1 MQTFERSLM
10 NLSVEEPPLSA
21 SEVVRDA
28 GVTTLIEGRAIVV
41 DGRWLRIAHVRDE
54 EVAENAAIDDPT
66 SFLARLGEN
75 KLHADIFAF
84 RQKLLDDIQRLNFPV
99 YWDNLAVIP
108 ITSYSEW
115 WEKRL
120 SQDGRR
126 NVRRAEKRG
135 VRIKLVRF
143 DDNLVRDIKSIYDET
158 PVRQGRRFW
167 HYGKTLEQVRGE
179 NGTYLERSEFLAAYL
194 GEEMIGF
201 IKLIYV
207 DGAASISQILSKNAH
222 YDKRP
227 ANALIAR
234 AVELCEARRK
244 SHLIYCNYDYGKAN
258 NSSLTEFKR
267 RGGFEKLSVPRYYVP
282 LTKRGA
288 VAVRLNLHRGLRELL
303 PSGIVGPLLRLRAR
317 YYARHTANVQAK

>member
-1 MQTFERSLM
+1 MQTFEFSSV
-10 NLSVEEPPLSA
+10 NLSGEDRPLSA
-21 SEVVRDA
+21 SEVVREA
-28 GVTTLIEGRAIVV
+28 GGRSLVEGRAIVV

-66 SFLARLGEN
+66 SFLERLGES

-108 ITSYSEW
+108 ITSYCEW

-135 VRIKLVRF
+135 VRIELVRF
-143 DDNLVRDIKSIYDET
+143 DDNLVRCIKSVYDET
-158 PVRQGRRFW
+158 PMRQGRPFW
-167 HYGKTLEQVRGE
+167 HYGKTLEQVRAE
-179 NGTYLERSEFLAAYL
+179 NGTYLERSEFLAAYV

-227 ANALIAR
+227 ANALIAH
-234 AVELCEARRK
+234 AVEVCEARHK
-244 SHLIYCNYDYGKAN
+244 SHLIYCNYNYGKAN

-267 RGGFEKLSVPRYYVP
+267 RSGFEKLSVPRYYVP

-288 VAVRLNLHRGLRELL
+288 VAVRLNLHRGVREVL
-303 PSGIVGPLLRLRAR
+303 PAGIISPLLKLRAR
-317 YYARHTANVQAK
+317 YYARRTANVHVK

>member
-1 MQTFERSLM
+1 MQTFELCPV
-10 NLSVEEPPLSA
+10 NLSGEDPPLPA
-21 SEVVRDA
+21 SKVVREA
-28 GVTTLIEGRAIVV
+28 SGRTLVQGRAMGVN
-41 DGRWLRIAHVRDE
+41 GRWLRIARVRDE

-66 SFLARLGEN
+66 SFLARLGES
-75 KLHADIFAF
+75 KLRADIFAF
-84 RQKLLDDIQRLNFPV
+84 RQKLVDDIQRLNFPV

-135 VRIKLVRF
+135 VRIELVRF
-143 DDNLVRDIKSIYDET
+143 DDNLVRRIKNIYDET
-158 PVRQGRRFW
+158 PVRQGRRFR
-167 HYGKTLEQVRGE
+167 HYGKTLEQVRAE
-179 NGTYLERSEFLAAYL
+179 NGTYLERSEFLAAYVA
-194 GEEMIGF
+194 EEMIGF

-207 DGAASISQILSKNAH
+207 DGAASISQILTKNAH

-234 AVELCEARRK
+234 ALELCEARRK
-244 SHLIYCNYDYGKAN
+244 SHLIYCNYSYGKAN

-267 RGGFEKLSVPRYYVP
+267 RNGFEKLWVPRYYVP

-288 VAVRLNLHRGLRELL
+288 VAVRLKLHRGVRELL
-303 PSGIVGPLLRLRAR
+303 PARLVAPLLKLRAR
-317 YYARHTANVQAK
+317 YYARHISNVQAK

>member
-1 MQTFERSLM
+1 MQTFELSPV
-10 NLSVEEPPLSA
+10 NLSGEEPPVPA
-21 SEVVRDA
+21 SEVVPEAEGR
-28 GVTTLIEGRAIVV
+28 TLVEGRAIVV

-66 SFLARLGEN
+66 SFLARLGES

-84 RQKLLDDIQRLNFPV
+84 RQKLLDNIQRLNFPV

-135 VRIKLVRF
+135 VRIELVRF
-143 DDNLVRDIKSIYDET
+143 DDNLVRRIKSIYDET
-158 PVRQGRRFW
+158 PVRQGRPFW
-167 HYGKTLEQVRGE
+167 HYGKTLEQVGAE

-207 DGAASISQILSKNAH
+207 DGAASISQILAKNAH
-222 YDKRP
+222 HDKRP

-244 SHLIYCNYDYGKAN
+244 SHLIYCNYNYGKAN

-267 RGGFEKLSVPRYYVP
+267 RSGFEKLSVPHYYVP

-288 VAVRLNLHRGLRELL
+288 VAVRLNLHRGVRELL
-303 PSGIVGPLLRLRAR
+303 PAGIVVPLLKLRAR
-317 YYARHTANVQAK
+317 YYARQTANVQAK

>member
-1 MQTFERSLM
+1 MQTFELPPV
-10 NLSVEEPPLSA
+10 NLSSEDQPLPASA
-21 SEVVRDA
+21 VVREA
-28 GVTTLIEGRAIVV
+28 GGRTLIEGRAIVV
-41 DGRWLRIAHVRDE
+41 NGRWLRIAHVRDE

-66 SFLARLGEN
+66 SFLARLGES

-84 RQKLLDDIQRLNFPV
+84 RQKLLDDVQRLNFPV

-108 ITSYSEW
+108 TTSYSEW

-135 VRIKLVRF
+135 VRIELVRF
-143 DDNLVRDIKSIYDET
+143 DDNLVRHIKSIYDET

-167 HYGKTLEQVRGE
+167 HYGKTPEHVREE

-194 GEEMIGF
+194 DEEMIGF

-234 AVELCEARRK
+234 AVELCEKRRK
-244 SHLIYCNYDYGKAN
+244 SHLIYCNYNYGKAN

-267 RGGFEKLSVPRYYVP
+267 RSGFEKLSVPRYYVP

-288 VAVRLNLHRGLRELL
+288 VAVRLNLHRGVRELL
-303 PSGIVGPLLRLRAR
+303 PAGIVVPLLKLRAR
-317 YYARHTANVQAK
+317 YYARQTANVQAK

>member
-1 MQTFERSLM
+1 M
-10 NLSVEEPPLSA
+10 
-21 SEVVRDA
+21 
-28 GVTTLIEGRAIVV
+28 V

-54 EVAENAAIDDPT
+54 EVAENAAIDDLT
-66 SFLARLGEN
+66 SFLARLGES
-75 KLHADIFAF
+75 KLGADIFSF
-84 RQKLLDDIQRLNFPV
+84 RQKLLDGIQRLNVPV
-99 YWDNLAVIP
+99 YWENLAVIP

-120 SQDGRR
+120 SQDARR

-135 VRIKLVRF
+135 VRIELVQF
-143 DDNLVRDIKSIYDET
+143 DDNLVRHIKSIYDET

-167 HYGKTLEQVRGE
+167 HYGKTPEQVRAE

-234 AVELCEARRK
+234 AVELCEARGK
-244 SHLIYCNYDYGKAN
+244 SHLIYCNYNYGEAN

-267 RGGFEKLSVPRYYVP
+267 RSGFEKLSVPRYYVP

-288 VAVRLNLHRGLRELL
+288 LAVRLNLHRGIRERL
-303 PSGIVGPLLRLRAR
+303 PAGIVVPLLKLRSR

>member
-1 MQTFERSLM
+1 MRTFEFSPA
-10 NLSVEEPPLSA
+10 NLSGGEPLPPA
-21 SEVVRDA
+21 SEVMPEEGGR
-28 GVTTLIEGRAIVV
+28 TLVEGRAIVV
-41 DGRWLRIAHVRDE
+41 DGRWLRVAHVRDE
-54 EVAENAAIDDPT
+54 EVAENAAIDDPS
-66 SFLARLGEN
+66 SFLARLGEI

-84 RQKLLDDIQRLNFPV
+84 RQKLVDDIQRLNFPV

-108 ITSYSEW
+108 ITSYSDW

-135 VRIKLVRF
+135 VRIELVRF
-143 DDNLVRDIKSIYDET
+143 DDNVVRHIKSIYDET

-167 HYGKTLEQVRGE
+167 HFGKTLEQVRAE
-179 NGTYLERSEFLAAYL
+179 NGSYLERSDFLAAYL
-194 GEEMIGF
+194 DEEMIGF

-244 SHLIYCNYDYGKAN
+244 SHFIYCNYDYGKAN

-267 RGGFEKLSVPRYYVP
+267 RSGFEKLLVPRYYVP

-288 VAVRLNLHRGLRELL
+288 VAVRLNLHRGVRELL
-303 PSGIVGPLLRLRAR
+303 PAAIAGPLLKLRAW

>member
-1 MQTFERSLM
+1 M
-10 NLSVEEPPLSA
+10 
-21 SEVVRDA
+21 
-28 GVTTLIEGRAIVV
+28 V
-41 DGRWLRIAHVRDE
+41 DGRWLRIAHVQDE

-66 SFLARLGEN
+66 SFFVRLRER
-75 KLHADIFAF
+75 KLRADIFAF

-115 WEKRL
+115 FEKRL

-135 VRIKLVRF
+135 VHIELVRF
-143 DDNLVRDIKSIYDET
+143 DDNLVRQIKSIYDET
-158 PVRQGRRFW
+158 RVRQGRRFL
-167 HYGKTLEQVRGE
+167 HYGKTLEQVRAE
-179 NGTYLERSEFLAAYL
+179 NGTYLERSEFLVAFM

-234 AVELCEARRK
+234 AVELCEARGK
-244 SHLIYCNYDYGKAN
+244 SHLIYCNYNYGNAN

-267 RGGFEKLSVPRYYVP
+267 RSGFEKLSVPRYYVP

-288 VAVRLNLHRGLRELL
+288 VAVRLNLHRGVRELL
-303 PSGIVGPLLRLRAR
+303 PAGIVGPLLKLRAR
-317 YYARHTANVQAK
+317 YYARHAVNVQAK

>member
-1 MQTFERSLM
+1 MQTSELFPV
-10 NLSVEEPPLSA
+10 NLSGEKPPLPA
-21 SEVVRDA
+21 SEVLRETGA
-28 GVTTLIEGRAIVV
+28 RTLVEGRAIVV
-41 DGRWLRIAHVRDE
+41 EGRWLRIAHVRDE

-66 SFLARLGEN
+66 SFLARLGES

-84 RQKLLDDIQRLNFPV
+84 RQKLFGDIQRLNFPV

-135 VRIKLVRF
+135 VRIELVRF
-143 DDNLVRDIKSIYDET
+143 DDNLVGGIKSIYDET
-158 PVRQGRRFW
+158 QVRQGRRFW
-167 HYGKTLEQVRGE
+167 HYGKTLEQVRAE
-179 NGTYLERSEFLAAYL
+179 NGTYPERSEFLVAYL

-207 DGAASISQILSKNAH
+207 DGAASISQILAKNAH

-234 AVELCEARRK
+234 AVELCQARRK
-244 SHLIYCNYDYGKAN
+244 SHLIYCNYNYGKAN

-267 RGGFEKLSVPRYYVP
+267 RNGFEKLSIPRYYVP
-282 LTKRGA
+282 LTNRGA
-288 VAVRLNLHRGLRELL
+288 VAVRLNLHRGVRELL
-303 PSGIVGPLLRLRAR
+303 PAGIVVPLLKLRAR
-317 YYARHTANVQAK
+317 YYARQTTNVQTK

>member
-1 MQTFERSLM
+1 MQTFELSPV
-10 NLSVEEPPLSA
+10 NLSGENPPVPA
-21 SEVVRDA
+21 SEVTQEA
-28 GVTTLIEGRAIVV
+28 GGATLVQGRAMVAN
-41 DGRWLRIAHVRDE
+41 GRWLRIAHVRDE

-66 SFLARLGEN
+66 SFLARLGES
-75 KLHADIFAF
+75 KLRVDIFAF

-108 ITSYSEW
+108 ITSYSDW

-135 VRIKLVRF
+135 VRIEIVRF
-143 DDNLVRDIKSIYDET
+143 DDNLVRRIKSIYDET

-167 HYGKTLEQVRGE
+167 HYGKTLEQIRAE

-244 SHLIYCNYDYGKAN
+244 SHLVYCNYDYGKAN

-282 LTKRGA
+282 LTKRGV
-288 VAVRLNLHRGLRELL
+288 VAVRLNLHRGVRELL
-303 PSGIVGPLLRLRAR
+303 PAGIVVPLLKLRAR
-317 YYARHTANVQAK
+317 YYARQTANVQAQ

>member
-1 MQTFERSLM
+1 MQTSELSPV
-10 NLSVEEPPLSA
+10 NLSGENPPLAA
-21 SEVVRDA
+21 SEVVRETGA
-28 GVTTLIEGRAIVV
+28 RTLVEGRAIVV

-66 SFLARLGEN
+66 SFLARLGES

-84 RQKLLDDIQRLNFPV
+84 RQKLFGDIQRLNFPV

-135 VRIKLVRF
+135 VRIELVRF
-143 DDNLVRDIKSIYDET
+143 DDNLVRGIKSIYDET
-158 PVRQGRRFW
+158 RVRQGRRFW
-167 HYGKTLEQVRGE
+167 HYGKTLEQVREE

-207 DGAASISQILSKNAH
+207 DGAASISQILAKNAH

-244 SHLIYCNYDYGKAN
+244 SHLIYCNYNYGKAN

-267 RGGFEKLSVPRYYVP
+267 RNGFEKLSMPRYYVP
-282 LTKRGA
+282 LTNRGA
-288 VAVRLNLHRGLRELL
+288 VAVRLNLHRGVRELL
-303 PSGIVGPLLRLRAR
+303 PAGIVVPLLRLRAR
-317 YYARHTANVQAK
+317 YYARQTANVQTK

>member
-1 MQTFERSLM
+1 MQTFE
-10 NLSVEEPPLSA
+10 LSPVNPSGEDRALPA
-21 SEVVRDA
+21 SEVVREA
-28 GVTTLIEGRAIVV
+28 GGSTLVEGRAIVV

-54 EVAENAAIDDPT
+54 EVAENAAIDDPS
-66 SFLARLGEN
+66 SFLARLGEI

-84 RQKLLDDIQRLNFPV
+84 RQKLVDDIQRLNFPV

-108 ITSYSEW
+108 ITSYSAW

-135 VRIKLVRF
+135 VRIELVRF
-143 DDNLVRDIKSIYDET
+143 DDNLVRQIKSVYDET

-167 HYGKTLEQVRGE
+167 HYGKTLEQVRAE
-179 NGTYLERSEFLAAYL
+179 NGTYLERSEFLAACL
-194 GEEMIGF
+194 NEEMIGF

-267 RGGFEKLSVPRYYVP
+267 RSGFEKLSVPRYYIP
-282 LTKRGA
+282 LTERGRLA
-288 VAVRLNLHRGLRELL
+288 MRLNLHRGIRELL
-303 PSGIVGPLLRLRAR
+303 PAGIVVPLLKLRAR
-317 YYARHTANVQAK
+317 HYARQTANVQAK

>member
-1 MQTFERSLM
+1 MRTFELSPA
-10 NLSVEEPPLSA
+10 NLSGEEPLAPA
-21 SEVVRDA
+21 SEVMPEEGGR
-28 GVTTLIEGRAIVV
+28 TLVEGRAIVV
-41 DGRWLRIAHVRDE
+41 DGRWLRVAHVRDE
-54 EVAENAAIDDPT
+54 EVAENAAIDDPS
-66 SFLARLGEN
+66 SFLARLGEI

-84 RQKLLDDIQRLNFPV
+84 RQKLVDDIQRLNFPV

-108 ITSYSEW
+108 ITSYSDW

-135 VRIKLVRF
+135 VRIELVRF
-143 DDNLVRDIKSIYDET
+143 DDNVVRHIKSIYDET

-167 HYGKTLEQVRGE
+167 HYGKTLEQVRAE

-194 GEEMIGF
+194 DEEMIGF

-244 SHLIYCNYDYGKAN
+244 SHLIYCNYNYGKAN

-267 RGGFEKLSVPRYYVP
+267 RSGFEKLSVPRYYVP

-288 VAVRLNLHRGLRELL
+288 VAVRLNLHRGVRELL
-303 PSGIVGPLLRLRAR
+303 PARIVVPLLKLRAR
-317 YYARHTANVQAK
+317 YYARQTANDQTK

>member
-1 MQTFERSLM
+1 MQTFE
-10 NLSVEEPPLSA
+10 LSPVNMSGQDQPLPA
-21 SEVVRDA
+21 SEAVREA
-28 GVTTLIEGRAIVV
+28 GGRPLVEGRAIMV
-41 DGRWLRIAHVRDE
+41 DGRWLRIAHVQDE

-66 SFLARLGEN
+66 SFFVRLRER
-75 KLHADIFAF
+75 KLRADIFAF

-115 WEKRL
+115 FEKRL

-135 VRIKLVRF
+135 VHIELVRF
-143 DDNLVRDIKSIYDET
+143 DDNLVRHIKSIYDET
-158 PVRQGRRFW
+158 PVRQGRPFW
-167 HYGKTLEQVRGE
+167 HYGKTLEQVRTE

-234 AVELCEARRK
+234 AVELCEARGK
-244 SHLIYCNYDYGKAN
+244 SHLIYCNYNYGNAN

-267 RGGFEKLSVPRYYVP
+267 RSGFEKLSVPRYYVP

-288 VAVRLNLHRGLRELL
+288 VAVRLNLHRGVRELL
-303 PSGIVGPLLRLRAR
+303 PAGIVGPLLKLRAR
-317 YYARHTANVQAK
+317 YYARHAVNVQAK